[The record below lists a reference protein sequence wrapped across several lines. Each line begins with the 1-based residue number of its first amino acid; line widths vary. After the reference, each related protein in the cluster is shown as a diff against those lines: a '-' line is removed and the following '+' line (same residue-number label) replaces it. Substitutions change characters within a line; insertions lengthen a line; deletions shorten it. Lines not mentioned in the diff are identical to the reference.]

1 MVASVEKS
9 PDSLMEHLR
18 FECPECART
27 SVKAQS
33 IGTHLYITEQLQRHE
48 HELYGII
55 IMIGTVVFTL
65 Q

>member
-1 MVASVEKS
+1 
-9 PDSLMEHLR
+9 MEHLR

-55 IMIGTVVFTL
+55 IMIVVVVFTL